1 METGEGED
9 GGFLALRMP
18 LYICAVILLPA
29 SAQRADLGGREFY
42 PRHRNSVV
50 APSLTPESYNLA
62 GKRCDGVVVVAPSLT
77 PESYNRKCGSISSG
91 YVVAPS
97 LTPESYN

>member
-29 SAQRADLGGREFY
+29 SAQRADLWGREFY

-50 APSLTPESYNLA
+50 APSLTPESYNRL
-62 GKRCDGVVVVAPSLT
+62 KRHVTGVPQNVIGLSMRAS
-77 PESYNRKCGSISSG
+77 
-91 YVVAPS
+91 
-97 LTPESYN
+97 